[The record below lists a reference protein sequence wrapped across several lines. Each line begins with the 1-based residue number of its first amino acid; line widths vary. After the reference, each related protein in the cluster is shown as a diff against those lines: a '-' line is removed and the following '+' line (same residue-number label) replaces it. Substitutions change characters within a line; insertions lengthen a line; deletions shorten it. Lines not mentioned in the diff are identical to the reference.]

1 MMFNKMAGIKPEEP
15 REFLVDDTF
24 MLFLKEEEKDLPY
37 FAAKISD
44 IMQVTK

>member
-1 MMFNKMAGIKPEEP
+1 VAGIKPEEP

>member
-1 MMFNKMAGIKPEEP
+1 MMLDKAAIMVPEEP

-37 FAAKISD
+37 FAAQISD
-44 IMQVTK
+44 IAQVTR